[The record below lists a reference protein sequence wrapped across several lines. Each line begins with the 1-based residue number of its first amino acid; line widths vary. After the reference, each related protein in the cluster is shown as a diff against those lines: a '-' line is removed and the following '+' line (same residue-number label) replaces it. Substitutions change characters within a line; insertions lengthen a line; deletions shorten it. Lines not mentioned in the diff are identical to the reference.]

1 MLKFSK
7 NQLSSLVEK
16 FFLKAGCSPENAK
29 IITGMLVAAEMRGI
43 PSHGVMRIKD
53 YIGLWQKGRMNMNP
67 SLKIVHE
74 TPSTAT
80 IDGDMAPGMVAG
92 KFAMNLAIEKAKKI
106 GSGWVA
112 VRNSNHFGIAGY
124 YTIMAAEK
132 DMLGFAM
139 TNANALVAPT
149 FSVDRMLGTNPIAF
163 SIPGKNEPIF
173 TADFATTPIARGKLE
188 LMEKQGKKA
197 PFGFIQDAD
206 GNPSDNPAVLKN
218 GGAIL
223 PLGGDY
229 EHASH
234 KGYCLGAMV
243 DILSAI
249 LSGANF
255 GPFVP
260 PQVAY
265 LDPKPDA
272 PGQGLGHFFGAVRLD
287 GFRPADEVKEYMDL
301 WISTFRKA
309 KVGINHEH
317 LIIPGEPELK
327 NEKFNE
333 INGITIVPQVW
344 QELLKTADLL
354 GISEND
360 LIN

>member
-1 MLKFSK
+1 MQRYTTDQLLGIVRKMFS
-7 NQLSSLVEK
+7 
-16 FFLKAGCSPENAK
+16 KAGCSTHDAD
-29 IITGMLVAAEMRGI
+29 TVADMLVAAELRGI
-43 PSHGVMRIKD
+43 PSHGLMRVKD

-67 SLKIVHE
+67 NVKIVHQ

-80 IDGDMAPGMVAG
+80 VDADLSPGMIAG
-92 KFAMNLAIEKAKKI
+92 KFAMQLAIEKAEQV

-124 YTIMAAEK
+124 YTMMAARK
-132 DMLGFAM
+132 DMIGFAM

-149 FSVDRMLGTNPIAF
+149 FSLDRMLGTNPIAF
-163 SIPGKNEPIF
+163 SIPGNEEPIF

-188 LMEKQGKKA
+188 LMEKQGKA
-197 PFGFIQDAD
+197 SPHGFVQDKNGVSSTD
-206 GNPSDNPAVLKN
+206 PSVLRD

-223 PLGGDY
+223 PLGGDF

-234 KGYCLGAMV
+234 KGFCMGAMV

-265 LDPKPDA
+265 LDPKPGA
-272 PGQGLGHFFGAVRLD
+272 PGEGLGHFFGAIRID
-287 GFRPADEVKEYMDL
+287 GFRPANEVKEYMDL
-301 WISTFRKA
+301 WIRTFRKA
-309 KVGINHEH
+309 NTSAEAERVV
-317 LIIPGEPELK
+317 IPGEPEIAKELDYRK
-327 NEKFNE
+327 
-333 INGITIVPQVW
+333 NGIPVLPKVW
-344 QELLKTADLL
+344 EELVATAVSIGLTEDDL
-354 GISEND
+354 N
-360 LIN
+360 N

>member
-1 MLKFSK
+1 MQRYTKD
-7 NQLSSLVEK
+7 QLIHLVQTL
-16 FFLKAGCSPENAK
+16 FLKAGCSPENAQ
-29 IITGMLVAAEMRGI
+29 TVADMLIAAELRGI
-43 PSHGVMRIKD
+43 PSHGLMRIKD
-53 YIGLWQKGRMNMNP
+53 YIGLWQKGRMNMQP
-67 SLKIVHE
+67 VPKVVHE

-80 IDGDMAPGMVAG
+80 VDGDLAPGMVAG
-92 KFAMNLAIEKAKKI
+92 KFAMELAIQKAEQV

-124 YTIMAAEK
+124 YTMMAARH
-132 DMLGFAM
+132 DMIGFAM

-149 FSVDRMLGTNPIAF
+149 FSLDRLLGTNPIAF
-163 SIPGKNEPIF
+163 TIPGKEEAPF

-188 LMEKQGKKA
+188 LMEKQGKA
-197 PFGFIQDAD
+197 SPQGFVQDAEGKASTD
-206 GNPSDNPAVLKN
+206 PAVLRH

-265 LDPKPDA
+265 LDPKPGA
-272 PGQGLGHFFGAVRLD
+272 PGTGLGHFFGAIRID
-287 GFRPADEVKEYMDL
+287 GFRPVDEVKEYMDM
-301 WISTFRKA
+301 WIRTFRQA
-309 KVGINHEH
+309 HASEGNERV
-317 LIIPGEPELK
+317 IIPGEPEIAR
-327 NEKFNE
+327 EAE
-333 INGITIVPQVW
+333 YMRDGIPVLPQVW
-344 QELLKTADLL
+344 QELVATAASL
-354 GISEND
+354 GIAED
-360 LIN
+360 QLTD

>member
-1 MLKFSK
+1 MHRYSK
-7 NQLSSLVEK
+7 IQLFSLVEK
-16 FFLKAGCSPENAK
+16 IFLKAGCSPDNAR
-29 IITGMLVAAEMRGI
+29 TVANMLIAAEMRGI
-43 PSHGVMRIKD
+43 PSHGLMRIKD
-53 YIGLWQKGRMNMNP
+53 YIGLWQKGRMNMSP
-67 SLKIVHE
+67 DLKIVHE

-80 IDGDMAPGMVAG
+80 VDGDLAPGMVAG
-92 KFAMNLAIEKAKKI
+92 KFAMELAIRKAEHV

-112 VRNSNHFGIAGY
+112 VRNSNHFGIAGF
-124 YTIMAAEK
+124 YTMMAAQH
-132 DMLGFAM
+132 DMIGFAM

-149 FSVDRMLGTNPIAF
+149 FSIDRMLGTNPIAF
-163 SIPGKNEPIF
+163 TIPGKVEPAF

-188 LMEKQGKKA
+188 LMEKQGKES
-197 PFGFIQDAD
+197 PQGFVQDAEGKATSD
-206 GNPSDNPAVLKN
+206 PSVLRR

-265 LDPKPDA
+265 LDPKPGA
-272 PGQGLGHFFGAVRLD
+272 PGAGLGHFFGAIRID

-301 WISTFRKA
+301 WIRTFRQSKPA
-309 KVGINHEH
+309 EGRERV
-317 LIIPGEPELK
+317 IIPGEPELAR
-327 NEKFNE
+327 EQE
-333 INGITIVPQVW
+333 YLRDGIPVVPQVW
-344 QELLKTADLL
+344 QELAATAASL
-354 GISEND
+354 GISEEN
-360 LIN
+360 LIA